1 METTHQQPDTA
12 EKGDTPDQDRL
23 ILVDERELESK
34 VRQQEQ
40 TILGEDRLLVLC
52 DGVFAIAATLLVL
65 DIKLPPNIS
74 NEAQF
79 NQQLGALLSQVFIY
93 VITFVVIAGYW
104 TQHRSIVRSIERV
117 DSRFTWLTFLFLAF
131 VAFFPVTS
139 GILGAYGYRGAV
151 ILYTLAFA
159 GCGFSLI
166 ALWLYAAWNGR
177 LLEQPLS
184 HRELIRRTLNL
195 GLTPAYFSLSLL
207 LLLTP
212 LRPTDIFWSWLLL
225 PVVFRLI
232 RLAYRHWQRRPQRR
246 SA

>member
-1 METTHQQPDTA
+1 METTDRQPNVS
-12 EKGDTPDQDRL
+12 EKGDTPDPDRL
-23 ILVDERELESK
+23 ILVDERELDSR

-65 DIKLPPNIS
+65 DIKLPSNIP

-79 NQQLGALLSQVFIY
+79 NQQLGTLLSQVFIY

-104 TQHRSIVRSIERV
+104 SQHRGIVRSIERV
-117 DSRFTWLTFLFLAF
+117 DARFTWLTFLFLAF

-139 GILGAYGYRGAV
+139 SILGAYGYRGAV
-151 ILYTLAFA
+151 ILYILAFA
-159 GCGFSLI
+159 GCGYSLI

-177 LLEQPLS
+177 LMERSLS
-184 HRELIRRTLNL
+184 RHQLIRRTLNL
-195 GLTPAYFSLSLL
+195 GLTPTYFSLSLL

-212 LRPTDIFWSWLLL
+212 LRPTDVFWSWLLL
-225 PVVFRLI
+225 PVVF
-232 RLAYRHWQRRPQRR
+232 
-246 SA
+246 

>member
-1 METTHQQPDTA
+1 METTDQQPNA
-12 EKGDTPDQDRL
+12 SEKGDTPDLDRL
-23 ILVDERELESK
+23 ILVDEREADSNA
-34 VRQQEQ
+34 RQKEQ

-65 DIKLPPNIS
+65 DIKLPSNIT

-79 NQQLGALLSQVFIY
+79 NQQLGTLLSQAIIY

-104 TQHRSIVRSIERV
+104 SQHRGIVRSIERA

-139 GILGAYGYRGAV
+139 SILGAYGYRGAV

-166 ALWLYAAWNGR
+166 ALWLYAAWGGR
-177 LLEQPLS
+177 LLERPLT
-184 HRELIRRTLNL
+184 RQQLVKRTINL
-195 GLTPAYFSLSLL
+195 ALTPAYFSFSLL

-212 LRPTDIFWSWLLL
+212 LRPADIFWSWLLL
-225 PVVFRLI
+225 PVFYRFS
-232 RLAYRHWQRRPQRR
+232 RWAYRSWQDR
-246 SA
+246 SQKLST

>member
-1 METTHQQPDTA
+1 METTHQQPNTS
-12 EKGDTPDQDRL
+12 EKEDTPNQDRL

-65 DIKLPPNIS
+65 DIKLPSNIP

-79 NQQLGALLSQVFIY
+79 NQQLGALLGQVFIY

-104 TQHRSIVRSIERV
+104 SQHRGIVRTIERV
-117 DSRFTWLTFLFLAF
+117 DARFTWLTFLFLAF

-139 GILGAYGYRGAV
+139 NILGAYGYRGAV
-151 ILYTLAFA
+151 MLYTLAFA

-166 ALWLYAAWNGR
+166 ALWLYAAWDGR
-177 LLEQPLS
+177 LLERPLS
-184 HRELIRRTLNL
+184 RRELIRRTFNL
-195 GLTPAYFSLSLL
+195 ALTPAYFSLSLL

-212 LRPTDIFWSWLLL
+212 LRPADIFWSWLLL
-225 PVVFRLI
+225 PVVYRLS
-232 RLAYRHWQRRPQRR
+232 RWAYQHWQRRPQIR

>member
-1 METTHQQPDTA
+1 METTDQQPDA
-12 EKGDTPDQDRL
+12 SAKGDTPNQDRL
-23 ILVDERELESK
+23 ILVDERALESK

-65 DIKLPPNIS
+65 DIKLPPNITS
-74 NEAQF
+74 EDTF
-79 NQQLGALLSQVFIY
+79 NQQLGALLSQVFIS

-104 TQHRSIVRSIERV
+104 SQHRGIVRSIERV

-151 ILYTLAFA
+151 MLYILAFA

-177 LLEQPLS
+177 LLERPLS
-184 HRELIRRTLNL
+184 RRELIRRTFNL
-195 GLTPAYFSLSLL
+195 SLTPAYFSLSLL

-212 LRPTDIFWSWLLL
+212 LRPTDVFWSWLLL
-225 PVVFRLI
+225 PVFYRLS
-232 RLAYRHWQRRPQRR
+232 RWAYQHWQKRPQTR